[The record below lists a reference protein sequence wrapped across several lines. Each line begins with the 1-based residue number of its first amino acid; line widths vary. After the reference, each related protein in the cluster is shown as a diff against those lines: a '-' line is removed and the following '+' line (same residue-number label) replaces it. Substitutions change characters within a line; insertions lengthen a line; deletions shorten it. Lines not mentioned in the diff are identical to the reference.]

1 MTEIYTENRSV
12 IATTGGFTA
21 TESWNLL
28 NFFTGSQS
36 GKFHFHNLMETF
48 HSTFHCFL
56 PQLIDRQKNRKSDA
70 SVNNCSRAVM
80 SLLLLCP
87 KYPKEKLF

>member
-56 PQLIDRQKNRKSDA
+56 PQLIDRQKTGRVMQ
-70 SVNNCSRAVM
+70 VNTTAV
-80 SLLLLCP
+80 
-87 KYPKEKLF
+87 EQ